1 VALQDT
7 LEQIQNF
14 DLADINW
21 ERVGVWPIAGRLFLW
36 VIAVIAIGAG
46 TYFLFIKDL
55 NLTLDRV
62 TLEEQELRKTFSEKA
77 FQSAKL
83 EDYKKQ
89 MQEMEVT
96 FGSLVSQLPSETEV
110 PGLLED
116 IDEKGVESGLDIQ
129 SISLQAERAEEFYIE
144 LPINIS
150 VSGTYHDLGTFIS
163 GIAGMPRIVTLHD
176 FNVTGNK
183 NSSKLKMTI
192 QAKTYRYK
200 SDEGG

>member
-14 DLADINW
+14 DLTDINW

>member
-1 VALQDT
+1 MALQDT